1 MESGR
6 LIRIRS
12 LKIRTGRA
20 GGLETVLPALQQGN
34 IGIGFLQETKL
45 ARGIHT
51 RFSSSYKV
59 CETEAKIR
67 HRGGFSIIW
76 IEEEGW

>member
-1 MESGR
+1 M
-6 LIRIRS
+6 IRIRS

-20 GGLETVLPALQQGN
+20 GGLETALPALKQGN

-67 HRGGFSIIW
+67 HRGGFSIIC
-76 IEEEGW
+76 IKEEEW

>member
-6 LIRIRS
+6 VIRIRS

-20 GGLETVLPALQQGN
+20 GVLETALPALKQGN

-76 IEEEGW
+76 IEEER